1 MSWSDEG
8 RHVAL
13 QTASCT
19 HLLVYHPEAFTEEM
33 ITGSD
38 IEASFEIVGEIPGNT
53 RIGLWYKEAYL
64 TVNNSKLLVH
74 IGSHVRF
81 IREFD
86 C

>member
-81 IREFD
+81 IREVD